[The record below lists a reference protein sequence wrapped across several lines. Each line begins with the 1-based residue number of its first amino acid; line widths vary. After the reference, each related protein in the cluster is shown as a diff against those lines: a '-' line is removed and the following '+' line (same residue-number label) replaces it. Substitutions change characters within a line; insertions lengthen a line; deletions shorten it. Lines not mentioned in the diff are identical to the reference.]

1 MDTNRLGPHSQLW
14 GEKEKE
20 VSLEPRV
27 GQMWVCGDWLTGYT
41 ACIVRQSIYSDMKL
55 GKFQFANM
63 VPQQE
68 QLHLGPRRL
77 FQQCYCSSVT
87 QNFLCGVEAI

>member
-1 MDTNRLGPHSQLW
+1 MDTNRVGPHSQLW
-14 GEKEKE
+14 GKKEKE

-27 GQMWVCGDWLTGYT
+27 GLVCGDWLTGYT
-41 ACIVRQSIYSDMKL
+41 VCIVRQSIQSDIKL

-68 QLHLGPRRL
+68 QLRLGPRRL
-77 FQQCYCSSVT
+77 FQQCY
-87 QNFLCGVEAI
+87 